1 MNRDGAGRS
10 AWVEAQPGILVLHH
24 PPAPTP
30 DTLRSPNRLE
40 FPCLVPW
47 WRPRLSIP

>member
-1 MNRDGAGRS
+1 MTV
-10 AWVEAQPGILVLHH
+10 VEMCGLSGQPGTLVPYHRQ
-24 PPAPTP
+24 ADRP